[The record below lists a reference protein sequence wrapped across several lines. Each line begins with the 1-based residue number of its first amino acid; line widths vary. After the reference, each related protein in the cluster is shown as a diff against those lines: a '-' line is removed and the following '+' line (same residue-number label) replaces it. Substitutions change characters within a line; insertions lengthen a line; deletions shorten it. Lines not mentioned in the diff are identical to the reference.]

1 MIKHKIAILGGDG
14 RFSVLAENLCELGY
28 ECAVWQTK
36 DTGLCESVRC
46 VDWRGAVNQA
56 AAVILPLP
64 TTTDGTLLNLIG
76 DVIAPTLTELL
87 EFMDENALLL
97 VGNAPQAFLEYARE
111 RKICVVDYF
120 NSEVFETKNALP
132 TVEGALRL
140 AMEHLIQ
147 TINGSTFAV
156 LGYGRIGK
164 LLSDRLIKLGG
175 KVTVYARREESRAT
189 AELYGCKA
197 EPISNIK
204 CSIYDIV
211 FNTIPSDVL
220 TEVVKNTDPALIL
233 DLAPQSRLSQSR
245 HLKNCGI
252 EVTEAPSLPGRFF
265 PITAGEILFEC
276 ILNLLH
282 TKGIICE

>member
-1 MIKHKIAILGGDG
+1 
-14 RFSVLAENLCELGY
+14 
-28 ECAVWQTK
+28 
-36 DTGLCESVRC
+36 
-46 VDWRGAVNQA
+46 
-56 AAVILPLP
+56 
-64 TTTDGTLLNLIG
+64 
-76 DVIAPTLTELL
+76 
-87 EFMDENALLL
+87 MDENALLL

-204 CSIYDIV
+204 CSTYDIV